1 MRCSPWEVAGP
12 RGDLRGRSHYW
23 MIVQML
29 QVLVLP
35 VQVIVLLWNTLPVLV
50 LLVIAITSDWSSPL
64 SR

>member
-1 MRCSPWEVAGP
+1 MFAVNELASPWEVAGP

-35 VQVIVLLWNTLPVLV
+35 VHLW
-50 LLVIAITSDWSSPL
+50 
-64 SR
+64 